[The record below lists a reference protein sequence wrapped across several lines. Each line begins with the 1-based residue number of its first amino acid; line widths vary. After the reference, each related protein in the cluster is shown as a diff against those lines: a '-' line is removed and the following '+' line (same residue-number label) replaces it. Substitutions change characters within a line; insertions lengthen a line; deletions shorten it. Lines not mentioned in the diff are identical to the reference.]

1 MSKYKKKMHHLLKY
15 MFATSQQCCC
25 KMYLPQCRM
34 CFPAV
39 LSKNTSFLSVRLYK
53 NHRIISSVYYA
64 DDRFTKRQYKF
75 KDAIR
80 NKQIILQKTK
90 QKLQTKSKFILDD
103 IKETKS
109 KVRDSIKEN
118 VWTIPNMLCMTRIA
132 LSPYLGYL
140 IINGNFEY
148 ALSFVAIASITDLID
163 GWIARNFQGQQSK
176 LGSFLDPMADK
187 VLVGTMFLT
196 LTYIDLI
203 PINLTGL
210 IILRD
215 LFLIGAAFQI
225 HYLSIPKPRT
235 LSKLFDVTNTNV
247 QLAPMFIS
255 KVNTTVQLAMVCAT
269 LAAPVFEFVDHPALK
284 ALWWLT
290 TATTVSSAISYIVY
304 RKKTYKIFNRQ
315 KK

>member
-1 MSKYKKKMHHLLKY
+1 MHHLLKY
-15 MFATSQQCCC
+15 IFASSRCCC

-34 CFPAV
+34 CFPTV
-39 LSKNTSFLSVRLYK
+39 LPNNKSFLSVRLYK
-53 NHRIISSVYYA
+53 NHRIMANVYFA
-64 DDRFTKRQYKF
+64 DDRFSKRHNKL
-75 KDAIR
+75 KNAIR
-80 NKQIILQKTK
+80 DKQIILQKTK
-90 QKLQTKSKFILDD
+90 QKFQTKGKFILDD

-109 KVRDSIKEN
+109 KVRDTIKEN
-118 VWTIPNMLCMTRIA
+118 VWTVPNMLCMTRIV

-140 IINGNFEY
+140 IVNGNFEY
-148 ALSFVAIASITDLID
+148 ALSFVAIASVTDLID
-163 GWIARNFQGQQSK
+163 GWIARNFQGQKSK

-187 VLVGTMFLT
+187 VLVGTMFFT

-203 PINLTGL
+203 PIYLTGI

-215 LFLIGAAFQI
+215 LVLIGAAFQI
-225 HYLSIPKPRT
+225 HYISIPKPRT

-290 TATTVSSAISYIVY
+290 TATTVSSAISYIVH
-304 RKKTYKIFNRQ
+304 RKKTYKIFNNLKR
-315 KK
+315 

>member
-1 MSKYKKKMHHLLKY
+1 MHLLFKY
-15 MFATSQQCCC
+15 IFGSGQCCR
-25 KMYLPQCRM
+25 KLFSPPQYRM
-34 CFPAV
+34 CFPS
-39 LSKNTSFLSVRLYK
+39 LSNNTPFAMRLYK
-53 NHRIISSVYYA
+53 RHRIVSTVYFA
-64 DDRFTKRQYKF
+64 DDQLTKRHSKL
-75 KDAIR
+75 KNAIR
-80 NKQIILQKTK
+80 DKQIILQKTK

-103 IKETKS
+103 IKETKL
-109 KVRDSIKEN
+109 KVQDTIKEN
-118 VWTIPNMLCMTRIA
+118 IWTIPNMLCMTRIVF
-132 LSPYLGYL
+132 SPYLGYL
-140 IINGNFEY
+140 IVNGNFKY

-203 PINLTGL
+203 PIYLTGL

-215 LFLIGAAFQI
+215 LVLIGAAFQI
-225 HYLSIPKPRT
+225 HYMNVPKPRT

-255 KVNTTVQLAMVCAT
+255 KVNTSVQLAMVCAT
-269 LAAPVFEFVDHPALK
+269 VAAPVFDFVDHPALQ
-284 ALWWLT
+284 ALWFLT
-290 TATTVSSAISYIVY
+290 TATTVSSAISYIVN
-304 RKKTYKIFNRQ
+304 RKKTYKIINNS

>member
-1 MSKYKKKMHHLLKY
+1 MHHLLKY
-15 MFATSQQCCC
+15 IFVSNHCCC

-34 CFPAV
+34 YFPAV
-39 LSKNTSFLSVRLYK
+39 LPNFNRTFLSVRLFK
-53 NHRIISSVYYA
+53 NHRIMSNVYFA
-64 DDRFTKRQYKF
+64 DDRFSKRHNKL

-80 NKQIILQKTK
+80 DKHIILQKTK

-109 KVRDSIKEN
+109 KVRDTIKEN
-118 VWTIPNMLCMTRIA
+118 VWTIPNMLCMTRIV
-132 LSPYLGYL
+132 LCPYLGYL
-140 IINGNFEY
+140 IVNENFGY

-163 GWIARNFQGQQSK
+163 GWIARNFKGQQSK

-187 VLVGTMFLT
+187 VLVGTMFFT

-203 PINLTGL
+203 PVYLTGL
-210 IILRD
+210 IIFRD
-215 LFLIGAAFQI
+215 LVLIGAAFQI
-225 HYLSIPKPRT
+225 HYMSIPKPRT

-255 KVNTTVQLAMVCAT
+255 KVNTTVQLAMVGAT
-269 LAAPVFEFVDHPALK
+269 LAAPVFDFVDHSALQ

-290 TATTVSSAISYIVY
+290 TATTVSSAISYIIH
-304 RKKTYKIFNRQ
+304 RKKTYKIF

>member
-1 MSKYKKKMHHLLKY
+1 MHQLLKY
-15 MFATSQQCCC
+15 MFATRQCCC
-25 KMYLPQCRM
+25 KLYLPQCRM

-39 LSKNTSFLSVRLYK
+39 LPNYTSFLSLRLYK
-53 NHRIISSVYYA
+53 NHRIISSVYFA
-64 DDRFTKRQYKF
+64 DDRYSKRHYKF

-80 NKQIILQKTK
+80 DKQIILQKTK
-90 QKLQTKSKFILDD
+90 QKIQTKSKFILDD
-103 IKETKS
+103 IKETKL
-109 KVRDSIKEN
+109 KVQDSIKEN

-140 IINGNFEY
+140 IVNGNFEY
-148 ALSFVAIASITDLID
+148 ALSFVAIASVTDLID

-210 IILRD
+210 IIFRD
-215 LFLIGAAFQI
+215 LVLIGAAFQI
-225 HYLSIPKPRT
+225 HYISIPKPRT

-255 KVNTTVQLAMVCAT
+255 KVNTTIQLAMVCAT
-269 LAAPVFEFVDHPALK
+269 LAAPVFDFIDHPALK
-284 ALWWLT
+284 ALWCLT
-290 TATTVSSAISYIVY
+290 TATTVTSAISYIIH
-304 RKKTYKIFNRQ
+304 RKKTYKIFNKFR
-315 KK
+315 K

>member
-1 MSKYKKKMHHLLKY
+1 MYHLLRY
-15 MFATSQQCCC
+15 VFTSSQCCC

-39 LSKNTSFLSVRLYK
+39 LPNNTCFSSIRLYK
-53 NHRIISSVYYA
+53 NHRIMSNVNFA
-64 DDRFTKRQYKF
+64 DDRFSKRHNRL

-80 NKQIILQKTK
+80 DKQMILQKTK

-109 KVRDSIKEN
+109 KVRDTIKEN
-118 VWTIPNMLCMTRIA
+118 VWTIPNMLCMTRIV

-140 IINGNFEY
+140 IVNGNFEY
-148 ALSFVAIASITDLID
+148 ALSFVAVASVTDLID
-163 GWIARNFQGQQSK
+163 GWIARNFRGQQSK

-203 PINLTGL
+203 PIYLTGL
-210 IILRD
+210 IICRD
-215 LFLIGAAFQI
+215 LVLIGAAFQI
-225 HYLSIPKPRT
+225 HYMSIPKPRT

-255 KVNTTVQLAMVCAT
+255 KVNTTVQLVMVCAT
-269 LAAPVFEFVDHPALK
+269 LAAPVFDFVDHSALE

-290 TATTVSSAISYIVY
+290 TSTTVTSAIAYIVH
-304 RKKTYKIFNRQ
+304 RKNTYKIFNNY